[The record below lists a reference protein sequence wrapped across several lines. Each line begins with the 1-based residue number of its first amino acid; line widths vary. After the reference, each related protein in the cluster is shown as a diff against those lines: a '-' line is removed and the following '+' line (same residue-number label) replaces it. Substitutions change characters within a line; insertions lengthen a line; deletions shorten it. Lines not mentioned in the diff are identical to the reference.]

1 MDFLKYL
8 TLPDL
13 PQGDIIFISELEDM
27 AGSQLSDYMSD
38 EEAAIER
45 DRIEN
50 DMDLW
55 DSERIAE
62 YEQDMKYKS
71 KYGVWP

>member
-1 MDFLKYL
+1 MSKYEQM
-8 TLPDL
+8 PDL
-13 PQGDIIFISELEDM
+13 PNADIMFTSELEDM
-27 AGSQLSDYMSD
+27 VGNQLADYMSD

-55 DSERIAE
+55 DAERIAQ
-62 YEQDMKYKS
+62 YEADMSYKS
-71 KYGVWP
+71 RTGVWA